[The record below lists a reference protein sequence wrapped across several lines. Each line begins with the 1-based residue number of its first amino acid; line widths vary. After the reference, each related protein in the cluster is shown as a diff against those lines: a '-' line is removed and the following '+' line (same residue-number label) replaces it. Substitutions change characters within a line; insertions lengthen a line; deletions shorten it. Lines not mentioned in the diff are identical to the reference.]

1 MRRKKIVKNCYDM
14 LEEGERE
21 RKKMHKIADS
31 LLDFLLKKIKFKAQF
46 VFALIS
52 FSKLVLYSYA
62 IAFDYL
68 FIFFVFK
75 FNQK

>member
-31 LLDFLLKKIKFKAQF
+31 LLDFLLKKIN
-46 VFALIS
+46 I
-52 FSKLVLYSYA
+52 
-62 IAFDYL
+62 
-68 FIFFVFK
+68 
-75 FNQK
+75 